1 MLSIA
6 SLGKKTKKSTISP
19 YRDRVYIIKDIILKL
34 VDYGTLNQTSL
45 ISFCGL
51 NLKKHRS
58 ILFELELNELV
69 TKSETTSGH
78 RTITVYKPTQKGIE
92 FCNKIIGPYEK
103 MFPRQRHQ
111 QRSED
116 IKPIVIENSQEYH
129 GNSNSVNDDQKCF
142 TEIGQPTMVTLK
154 GISPTR

>member
-6 SLGKKTKKSTISP
+6 SLGKKTKKSTMSP

-34 VDYGTLNQTSL
+34 VDYGGLNQTSL

-92 FCNKIIGPYEK
+92 FCNKIIEPYEK

-111 QRSED
+111 QRSEGL
-116 IKPIVIENSQEYH
+116 KPIEVGNGQEFC
-129 GNSNSVNDDQKCF
+129 GTATSVNGDPNSF
-142 TEIGQPTMVTLK
+142 TEVGRPSTVTLK
-154 GISPTR
+154 GISLPR

>member
-6 SLGKKTKKSTISP
+6 SLGKKTKKSTMSP

-34 VDYGTLNQTSL
+34 VDYGGLNQTSL

-58 ILFELELNELV
+58 ILFELELNDLV
-69 TKSETTSGH
+69 TRSETTSGH
-78 RTITVYKPTQKGIE
+78 RTITIYKPTQKGIE
-92 FCNKIIGPYEK
+92 FCNKIIEPYEK

-111 QRSED
+111 QRLEG
-116 IKPIVIENSQEYH
+116 IEPIEKGNSQEYC
-129 GNSNSVNDDQKCF
+129 GTATSVNDDQNSF
-142 TEIGQPTMVTLK
+142 TEGDRPSIVTLK
-154 GISPTR
+154 EISLHR